1 MYRQTMLTVG
11 LGAVLA
17 LLTARADEKA
27 NLKVDPGLWEVT
39 SQAKVGGDMQIPDE
53 AMANMTPEQRAR
65 LQQAVQGMIANAQQ
79 QHVFRQCMTREKL
92 AEGFKTGDD
101 SPSCKTTIVRNTAAE
116 LVVRNE
122 CAGESN
128 SHTVT
133 AQFRAVDH
141 HHVTGITDVAGTF
154 NGKSMNMHGTMD
166 AKWLSADCGSVKDS
180 QRVR

>member
-79 QHVFRQCMTREKL
+79 QHVFRQCMT
-92 AEGFKTGDD
+92 
-101 SPSCKTTIVRNTAAE
+101 TIVRNTAAE

-133 AQFRAVDH
+133 AQFKALDR
-141 HHVTGITDVAGTF
+141 HHVNGTTDVVGSL
-154 NGKSMNMHGTMD
+154 NGKSMSMHGTMD